1 MIIWL
6 NMELRVINAQK
17 GNAMRITVSFD
28 GERNEELIAR
38 LKNTNGDRILLDN
51 LCEEYDEMAVLNA
64 LFHAT
69 KDSDWPEEFSS
80 FTWEEEI
87 EDWFYQ
93 YFFEDCMMYVEDRV
107 FGEEF

>member
-1 MIIWL
+1 MTHMIIWL

-17 GNAMRITVSFD
+17 GNAMRITVTFD
-28 GERNEELIAR
+28 GERNEELITR
-38 LKNTNGDRILLDN
+38 LKKTNGDRILFDN

-80 FTWEEEI
+80 FNGKRKSKTGFI
-87 EDWFYQ
+87 NTSLKTA
-93 YFFEDCMMYVEDRV
+93 
-107 FGEEF
+107 